1 MVRGLIFLLFVVLL
15 ITIST
20 AIFIG
25 AGYILSLMFSLT
37 LFQASILCIGASFVS
52 AFIIFTTMLDDRT
65 FKVVHVNN
73 KKHEVFEVDEV
84 EEEETEDNF
93 NGVVT
98 VVRPKV
104 GRNDP
109 CPCGSRKKYRFCCG
123 KKKL

>member
-1 MVRGLIFLLFVVLL
+1 MVRGLIFLLFILLL
-15 ITIST
+15 ITVST

-65 FKVVHVNN
+65 FKVVHVNH
-73 KKHEVFEVDEV
+73 KKREVFEVDKV
-84 EEEETEDNF
+84 EEETEDNF

-98 VVRPKV
+98 VIRPKV
-104 GRNDP
+104 DRNDP

-123 KKKL
+123 KKKF